1 MKHFH
6 DVTGGQVKL
15 FSNDENEV
23 AQLEALLNVETNW
36 KPWSERYSEILIK
49 QRQSWTV
56 QFGLLSN
63 LPQIWDKYH
72 LWQ

>member
-23 AQLEALLNVETNW
+23 AQFEALLNVETNW
-36 KPWSERYSEILIK
+36 KP
-49 QRQSWTV
+49 
-56 QFGLLSN
+56 
-63 LPQIWDKYH
+63 
-72 LWQ
+72 